1 MPIHVDELTTVFV
14 VAPVMI
20 LNCQANM
27 SECMSTQPSI
37 PTKRVGL
44 LCRTVERGKSMWR
57 APQDY

>member
-1 MPIHVDELTTVFV
+1 MLATAFV

-20 LNCQANM
+20 LNCQANV
-27 SECMSTQPSI
+27 SACMSTQPSI